1 MAPWHHGRYFAL
13 CFDRDFLA
21 SPPSRRDLWR
31 MLLSLVGRGRPWT
44 PWRDQRK
51 RWFFSRKTS
60 KPWEFHQENADQNLW
75 WFHLNMCRDMQKHR
89 EHHGVSTHHAGN
101 LGRFGNSNIRCE
113 ATLGV
118 SPVKV
123 MFYHV
128 ICIYI
133 YISLSVYTYI
143 YIYICIYTYTHT
155 VGERYIYIL
164 YTHRYPLLITS
175 EARHSSCQEPPN
187 RSNTW
192 SSHETLCHQG
202 HHLGHRSGNVTFAHD
217 IFDSSTSLSIL
228 EWGNVNFTRCIF
240 FLKPDS
246 PTQFYLK

>member
-1 MAPWHHGRYFAL
+1 MVFQLTMPETLGDSATA
-13 CFDRDFLA
+13 
-21 SPPSRRDLWR
+21 
-31 MLLSLVGRGRPWT
+31 
-44 PWRDQRK
+44 
-51 RWFFSRKTS
+51 TS
-60 KPWEFHQENADQNLW
+60 GVKQLWEFRQWKWCSIMLYA
-75 WFHLNMCRDMQKHR
+75 
-89 EHHGVSTHHAGN
+89 
-101 LGRFGNSNIRCE
+101 
-113 ATLGV
+113 
-118 SPVKV
+118 
-123 MFYHV
+123 
-128 ICIYI
+128 YI
-133 YISLSVYTYI
+133 YISLSIYISVYTH
-143 YIYICIYTYTHT
+143 THT
-155 VGERYIYIL
+155 VGDIYIY